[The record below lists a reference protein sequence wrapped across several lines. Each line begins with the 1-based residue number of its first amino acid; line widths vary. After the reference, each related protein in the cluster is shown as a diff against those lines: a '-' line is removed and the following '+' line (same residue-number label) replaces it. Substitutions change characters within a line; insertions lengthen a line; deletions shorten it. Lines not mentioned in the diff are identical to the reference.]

1 MGMSFT
7 LKSYLKHYVW
17 MIVSIG
23 VFVQMIGS
31 ALRNIF
37 GILVDPLNVNFN
49 WSVGEIGIAYAVMS
63 LTSALSSPFSGWL
76 GDKFGARKTIFFG
89 TILFLVGML
98 WVSFMNNLWEFYL
111 AYGLVLGFSQSLIG
125 VPIVPAVISW
135 FRRHVGLGTGAL
147 MVSWSLGPALTI
159 QILAISFVNYGW
171 RNTFWV
177 LGLLVS
183 IITFV
188 LLIFFKDSPEKAG
201 KKPFGWLEEDEDSK
215 NNLLSSFDLSK
226 QRLIYRTDA
235 FWHLVNIH
243 FWGCVGHAIILVCI
257 IPLAINKGIGSIQAA
272 GVLSTI
278 ATVSILSR
286 FFFPIIGD
294 KFGSRFIIFISFLG
308 QGLSVL
314 ILLFTDSTFGFYVFA
329 VSFGIPYGGEGTVHP
344 VINRQY
350 FGQFPMGRTYGWQL
364 FGAGLGM
371 ALGGIIPGLV
381 FDLSNSYDI
390 AIIISCVSS
399 LIGAFIVIILPKT
412 SKELID
418 WNLSLEQT

>member
-1 MGMSFT
+1 MSST
-7 LKSYLKHYVW
+7 LKKYFKHYVW
-17 MIVSIG
+17 AIVSIG
-23 VFVQMIGS
+23 VFIQMIGS

-49 WSVGEIGIAYAVMS
+49 WSVGEIGIAYALMS
-63 LTSALSSPFSGWL
+63 ITSALSSPFCGWL
-76 GDKFGARKTIFFG
+76 GDRFGAKRTMFFG
-89 TILFLVGML
+89 SLLFLFGML
-98 WVSFMNNLWEFYL
+98 WVSFMNNLWEFYI
-111 AYGLVLGFSQSLIG
+111 AYGLVLGFSQSLLG

-171 RNTFWV
+171 RNTFWFI
-177 LGLLVS
+177 GIFVS
-183 IITFV
+183 IITFI

-201 KKPFGWLEEDEDSK
+201 KKPFGWLEKDEDSINSLK
-215 NNLLSSFDLSK
+215 SFDLSN
-226 QRLIYRTDA
+226 QNLIYRTDA

-257 IPLAINKGIGSIQAA
+257 IPLAINKGIGPIQAA

-278 ATVSILSR
+278 ATISILSR

-314 ILLFTDSTFGFYVFA
+314 ILLFTDSILGFYVFA
-329 VSFGIPYGGEGTVHP
+329 VSFGLPYGGEGTVHP

-350 FGQFPMGRTYGWQL
+350 FGRFPMGRTYGWQL

-390 AIIISCVSS
+390 AIIISCISS
-399 LIGAFIVIILPKT
+399 LIGAFIIIILPKT
-412 SKELID
+412 NKELIN
-418 WNLSLEQT
+418 WNESLEQT

>member
-1 MGMSFT
+1 MSST
-7 LKSYLKHYVW
+7 LKKYFKHYVW
-17 MIVSIG
+17 AIVSIG
-23 VFVQMIGS
+23 VFIQMIGS

-49 WSVGEIGIAYAVMS
+49 WSVGEIGIAYALMS
-63 LTSALSSPFSGWL
+63 ITSALSSPFCGWL
-76 GDKFGARKTIFFG
+76 GDRFGAKRTMFFG
-89 TILFLVGML
+89 SLLFLFGML
-98 WVSFMNNLWEFYL
+98 WVSFMNNLWEFYI
-111 AYGLVLGFSQSLIG
+111 AYGLVLGFSQSLLG

-171 RNTFWV
+171 RNTFWFI
-177 LGLLVS
+177 GIFVS
-183 IITFV
+183 IITFI

-201 KKPFGWLEEDEDSK
+201 KKPFGWLEKDEDSINSLK
-215 NNLLSSFDLSK
+215 SFDLSN
-226 QRLIYRTDA
+226 QNLIYRTDA

-257 IPLAINKGIGSIQAA
+257 IPLAINKGVGPIQAA

-278 ATVSILSR
+278 ATISILSR

-314 ILLFTDSTFGFYVFA
+314 ILLFTDSILGFYVFA
-329 VSFGIPYGGEGTVHP
+329 VSFGLPYGGEGTVHP

-350 FGQFPMGRTYGWQL
+350 FGRFPMGRTYGWQL

-390 AIIISCVSS
+390 AIIISCISS

-412 SKELID
+412 NKELIN
-418 WNLSLEQT
+418 WNESLEQT

>member
-1 MGMSFT
+1 MGMSST
-7 LKSYLKHYVW
+7 LKKYFKHYVW
-17 MIVSIG
+17 AIVSIG
-23 VFVQMIGS
+23 VFIQMIGS

-49 WSVGEIGIAYAVMS
+49 WSVGEIGIAYALMS
-63 LTSALSSPFSGWL
+63 ITSALSSPFCGWL
-76 GDKFGARKTIFFG
+76 GDRFGAKRTMFFG
-89 TILFLVGML
+89 SLLFLFGML
-98 WVSFMNNLWEFYL
+98 WVSFMNNLWEFYI
-111 AYGLVLGFSQSLIG
+111 AYGLVLGFSQSLLG

-171 RNTFWV
+171 RNTFWFI
-177 LGLLVS
+177 GIFVS
-183 IITFV
+183 IITFI

-201 KKPFGWLEEDEDSK
+201 KKPFGWLEKDEDSINSLK
-215 NNLLSSFDLSK
+215 SFDLSN
-226 QRLIYRTDA
+226 QNLIYRTDA

-257 IPLAINKGIGSIQAA
+257 IPLAINKGVGPIQAA

-278 ATVSILSR
+278 ATISILSR

-314 ILLFTDSTFGFYVFA
+314 ILLFTDSILGFYVFA
-329 VSFGIPYGGEGTVHP
+329 VSFGLPYGGEGTVHP

-350 FGQFPMGRTYGWQL
+350 FGRFPMGRTYGWQL

-390 AIIISCVSS
+390 AIIISCISS

-412 SKELID
+412 NKELIN
-418 WNLSLEQT
+418 WNESLEQT

>member
-1 MGMSFT
+1 M
-7 LKSYLKHYVW
+7 
-17 MIVSIG
+17 
-23 VFVQMIGS
+23 
-31 ALRNIF
+31 
-37 GILVDPLNVNFN
+37 
-49 WSVGEIGIAYAVMS
+49 
-63 LTSALSSPFSGWL
+63 
-76 GDKFGARKTIFFG
+76 
-89 TILFLVGML
+89 
-98 WVSFMNNLWEFYL
+98 
-111 AYGLVLGFSQSLIG
+111 
-125 VPIVPAVISW
+125 
-135 FRRHVGLGTGAL
+135 
-147 MVSWSLGPALTI
+147 
-159 QILAISFVNYGW
+159 
-171 RNTFWV
+171 
-177 LGLLVS
+177 
-183 IITFV
+183 
-188 LLIFFKDSPEKAG
+188 
-201 KKPFGWLEEDEDSK
+201 
-215 NNLLSSFDLSK
+215 SK

>member
-1 MGMSFT
+1 MGMSST
-7 LKSYLKHYVW
+7 LKKYFKHYVW
-17 MIVSIG
+17 AIVSIG
-23 VFVQMIGS
+23 VFIQMIGS

-49 WSVGEIGIAYAVMS
+49 WSVGEIGIAYALMS
-63 LTSALSSPFSGWL
+63 ITSALSSPFCGWL
-76 GDKFGARKTIFFG
+76 GDRFGAKRTMFFG
-89 TILFLVGML
+89 SLLFLFGML
-98 WVSFMNNLWEFYL
+98 WVSFMNNLWEFYI
-111 AYGLVLGFSQSLIG
+111 AYGLVLGFSQSLLG

-171 RNTFWV
+171 RNTFWFI
-177 LGLLVS
+177 GIFVS
-183 IITFV
+183 IITFI

-201 KKPFGWLEEDEDSK
+201 KKPFGWLEKDEDSINSLK
-215 NNLLSSFDLSK
+215 SFDLSN
-226 QRLIYRTDA
+226 QNLIYRTDA

-257 IPLAINKGIGSIQAA
+257 IPLAINKGIGPIQAA

-278 ATVSILSR
+278 ATISILSR

-314 ILLFTDSTFGFYVFA
+314 ILLFTDSILGFYVFA
-329 VSFGIPYGGEGTVHP
+329 VSFGLPYGGEGTVHP

-350 FGQFPMGRTYGWQL
+350 FGRFPMGRTYGWQL

-390 AIIISCVSS
+390 AIIISCISS
-399 LIGAFIVIILPKT
+399 LIGAFIIIILPKT
-412 SKELID
+412 NKELIN
-418 WNLSLEQT
+418 WNESLEQT